1 MKLGSVYIVGNHSQ
15 LINTEIQEHVQEVA
29 QIDKGPKSEKIK
41 SIKFHSYQDVYN
53 MEVENHHNYAVEG
66 GFIIHNCID
75 ALRYSVE
82 RFYNVRNKRNKK
94 TGKGIQNI
102 KAMGL

>member
-1 MKLGSVYIVGNHSQ
+1 
-15 LINTEIQEHVQEVA
+15 
-29 QIDKGPKSEKIK
+29 
-41 SIKFHSYQDVYN
+41 